1 MTTTRTIDAFIPGIF
16 YLKPTPEAEPYKR
29 PGDMVA
35 VGDTI
40 GLIEVMKSFMPV
52 EADISGRLLRFLI
65 ASEDSIDAGEP
76 ICEIEVED

>member
-1 MTTTRTIDAFIPGIF
+1 VAIRIIEAFIPGTF
-16 YLKPTPEAEPYKR
+16 YLKPTPESAPYKQ

-52 EADISGRLLRFLI
+52 EADSSGRLVRFLV
-65 ASEDSIDAGEP
+65 ASEDAVDAGQP
-76 ICEIEVED
+76 ICEIEE